1 MIREL
6 FMNEGKTA
14 PANLKAAAACA
25 TGMGVIADF
34 DAGTFALPTS
44 ATADNIYVVH
54 KDRKGGT
61 SLAAMFADNS
71 DYLADWNT
79 VAAGEYAPLYTY
91 CHGEAF
97 ATDAYDTTSLTSANK
112 GKRVV
117 VGTDGK
123 WTLATSTATSRYIF
137 TKLHDDAGHTLAW
150 ITVADEAAANAS
162 V

>member
-6 FMNEGKTA
+6 FMHEGKDA
-14 PANLKAAAACA
+14 PACCKATQACK
-25 TGMGVIADF
+25 TGMGVVVDF
-34 DAGTFALPTS
+34 DTLSFDFPAS
-44 ATADNIYVVH
+44 ATGDNIYVVH
-54 KDRKGGT
+54 KDRKPN
-61 SLAAMFADNS
+61 AADAAIYADYS
-71 DYLADWNT
+71 DYFDGFNT
-79 VAAGEYAPLYTY
+79 VAAGELVPLYTY

-97 ATDAYDTTSLTSANK
+97 ATDAYDTASLTAANK

-150 ITVADEAAANAS
+150 ITVADAAAANS
-162 V
+162 